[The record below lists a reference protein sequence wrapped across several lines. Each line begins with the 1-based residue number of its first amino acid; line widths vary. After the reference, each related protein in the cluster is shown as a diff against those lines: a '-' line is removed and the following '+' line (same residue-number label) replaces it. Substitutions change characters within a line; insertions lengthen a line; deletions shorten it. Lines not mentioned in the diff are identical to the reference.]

1 MSAGLQQD
9 LGLGGEH
16 GCLWEVKERDCWGD
30 PSLVPR
36 CWIARCRP
44 SLPGLWG

>member
-16 GCLWEVKERDCWGD
+16 GCLWEVKERECW
-30 PSLVPR
+30 
-36 CWIARCRP
+36 RP
-44 SLPGLWG
+44 LGETPP

>member
-30 PSLVPR
+30 PSLSASMLDCQVQ
-36 CWIARCRP
+36 A
-44 SLPGLWG
+44 